1 MDIYERRRNRQFYAS
16 EGDRKG
22 LERWGERESE
32 TICK

>member
-22 LERWGERESE
+22 LERWRERERE
-32 TICK
+32 